1 MEMNDEIMKVADSIQ
16 ETTDTVEDECNRVRE
31 DSATATHSEA
41 KSQNVFCVRCGAEIA
56 LGQLYCPKCGQK
68 VGEKITES
76 NPKGAVSNAK
86 KKIGIIVGSAAAII
100 AVVIIILAVRG
111 VQAKGITL
119 NKKDISVK
127 VGETASLTYTINPT
141 DTKDKNV
148 AWESSNDTIAQ
159 VTNGTITGVNEGE
172 CEITVSTKSK
182 KTDMCIVTVLPA
194 GPDLLGLYNDFCS
207 DSYATIATDGSYL
220 NIDTNP
226 SDKDDYMDYAAY
238 IAITSIN
245 EALELPESVLNRMNQ
260 TRSMDGIQTYSTDD
274 LDISWTY
281 HPNRGLEVNYTL
293 K

>member
-1 MEMNDEIMKVADSIQ
+1 MEANNEIMEVTDPIKETMTTGENCNQVEEAGVRADCG
-16 ETTDTVEDECNRVRE
+16 EVEV
-31 DSATATHSEA
+31 
-41 KSQNVFCVRCGAEIA
+41 QNIFCVRCGAEIA
-56 LGQLYCPKCGQK
+56 PGQLYCPKCGQK

-76 NPKGAVSNAK
+76 NTKRTGTIK
-86 KKIGIIVGSAAAII
+86 KKIGIIVGGVAAII
-100 AVVIIILAVRG
+100 AIVIIILAVRG

-127 VGETASLTYTINPT
+127 VGETVSLTCTINPA
-141 DTKDKNV
+141 DTKDKTV

-172 CEITVSTKSK
+172 CEITVSTKNK
-182 KTDMCIVTVLPA
+182 KTDTCVVTVLPA

-207 DSYATIATDGSYL
+207 ASFATIATDGSYL
-220 NIDTNP
+220 YIDTNP
-226 SDKDDYMDYAAY
+226 SDTDDYMDYEAY

-281 HPNRGLEVNYTL
+281 HPNRGLEVNYSL

>member
-1 MEMNDEIMKVADSIQ
+1 METNNGLMEVTDSIK
-16 ETTDTVEDECNRVRE
+16 ETIPTGENCSQVEENGVSTDCG
-31 DSATATHSEA
+31 EA
-41 KSQNVFCVRCGAEIA
+41 EVQNVFCVRCGAEIA
-56 LGQLYCPKCGQK
+56 SGQLYCPKCGQK
-68 VGEKITES
+68 VGEKIAEANTQRA
-76 NPKGAVSNAK
+76 GTTK
-86 KKIGIIVGSAAAII
+86 KKIGIIVGGAAAII

-111 VQAKGITL
+111 VQAEGITL

-141 DTKDKNV
+141 DTKDKTV

-172 CEITVSTKSK
+172 CEITVSTKNK

-226 SDKDDYMDYAAY
+226 SDKDDYTDYAAY

-281 HPNRGLEVNYTL
+281 HPSRGLEVNYTL